1 MNFALMNCG
10 TFHSITKEID
20 TEDNQGGTFGIL
32 VVVALQTCQATGL
45 DAYLAAYSQTGG
57 VDGDLILCIAYHTH
71 EVFHLLIGDAGKVA
85 PASIVLR
92 GTIHQEVE
100 DELGLTGYL
109 VADAVSAPYEEITGA
124 EDFFYF
130 HTLAGAGAVAH
141 LLLDGDVCCD
151 GLSVLHHIFL
161 LPEAD
166 EVAQPINSPLL
177 GIGRD
182 DGYKPVQFVIF
193 MVHGNVKLEWKIR
206 LRHRQVF
213 TTYRGKSLQ
222 KRTLHDSL

>member
-20 TEDNQGGTFGIL
+20 AEDNHVGTFGNL
-32 VVVALQTCQATGL
+32 VDVALQTCQETGL

-57 VDGDLILCIAYHTH
+57 ADGDLVLCIAYHTH
-71 EVFHLLIGDAGKVA
+71 EVFHLLVGDAGKVA

-109 VADAVSAPYEEITGA
+109 VADAVSAPNEEITGA
-124 EDFFYF
+124 EDFFHF

-182 DGYKPVQFVIF
+182 DGYKPVHFVIF
-193 MVHGNVKLEWKIR
+193 MVHGNVKLEWNIR
-206 LRHRQVF
+206 LRRRQVF
-213 TTYRGKSLQ
+213 ATCRGKSLQ
-222 KRTLHDSL
+222 NRNLHESI